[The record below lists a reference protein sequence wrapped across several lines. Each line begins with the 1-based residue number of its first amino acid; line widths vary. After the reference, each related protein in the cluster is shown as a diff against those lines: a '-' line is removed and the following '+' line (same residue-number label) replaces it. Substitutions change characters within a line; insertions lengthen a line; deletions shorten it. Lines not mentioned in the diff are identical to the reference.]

1 MENLEN
7 FDGIL
12 TLCDENGNDVDFQLL
27 DVVEF
32 EGSDYMVLLP
42 CEDAEE
48 SDGAVIILKVE
59 SIDEDTGEETYAGVA
74 DEAVLEAVF
83 AKFKK
88 RLAKEFGEEE

>member
-1 MENLEN
+1 MENFED

-12 TLCDENGNDVDFQLL
+12 TLADENGNDVDFQLL
-27 DVVEF
+27 DVIEF
-32 EGSDYMVLLP
+32 EGNDYMVLLP
-42 CEDAEE
+42 CQPDED

-59 SIDEDTGEETYAGVA
+59 AIDEDTGEETYAGVA

>member
-1 MENLEN
+1 MENFED

-32 EGSDYMVLLP
+32 EGCDYMVLLP
-42 CEDAEE
+42 CEGAEE
-48 SDGAVIILKVE
+48 NDGAVIILKVE